1 MNSLSIQW
9 QIGNECNFKCD
20 YCHPDC
26 YDGSNP
32 FISYDKFQQGFTN
45 LQASVDAYDQI
56 EIEFQGGEPTVSQ
69 AIRDKLSSDTDPRY
83 RYILTT
89 NASADL
95 DWWAKA
101 APSFKHVTLA
111 WHIDS
116 VGTQFNHFHSVV
128 KILQDNNTS
137 FSIVVNAPS
146 DQLTWDTAKA
156 VHEYYLSLGISSQFK
171 ALYTNYQRGNNQ
183 FMPYTEEQWEYY
195 TRVNNIQLPK
205 EEPVETQITWVEQR
219 LYNNYKGHLCWAGI
233 NQIVIDYRGFAL
245 RGWCQSNGTFGNVFD
260 RPLVLDAQ
268 PRVCPK
274 DLCKNLFD
282 QKAKKSNNSWGF
294 A

>member
-1 MNSLSIQW
+1 MNKLSIQW

-26 YDGSNP
+26 YDGSNK
-32 FISYDKFQQGFTN
+32 FIAYDKFQKGFDN
-45 LQASVDAYDQI
+45 LQASVDSYDLI

-95 DWWAKA
+95 EWWAKA
-101 APSFKHVTLA
+101 APNFSHVTLA
-111 WHIDS
+111 WHNNDLVRGHFTS
-116 VGTQFNHFHSVV
+116 VG
-128 KILQDNNTS
+128 KILHDTGIPFN
-137 FSIVVNAPS
+137 IVINASSKPGH
-146 DQLTWDTAKA
+146 WDAATEAYE
-156 VHEYYLSLGISSQFK
+156 HCLDLGIPVHFK
-171 ALYTNYQRGNNQ
+171 ALYSNYQRGNNH

-195 TRVNNIQLPK
+195 TRVNNIQTPV
-205 EEPVETQITWVEQR
+205 EEPVAVQIEWVEQR
-219 LYNNYKGHLCWAGI
+219 LYNNYKGHLCWAGVNQLVI
-233 NQIVIDYRGFAL
+233 NYFGFAH
-245 RGWCQSNGTFGNVFD
+245 RGWCQANDSFGNVYD
-260 RPLVLDAQ
+260 QPLVLDAK